1 MWLLAAWARR
11 SNENAVRSAREAATA
26 LARRRVEANGVEL
39 FLAEEAGR
47 RSERHRWEPHLRLS
61 AAGRARH

>member
-47 RSERHRWEPHLRLS
+47 RTERHREQTYPRLS
-61 AAGRARH
+61 AVGRARH